1 VTGPQ
6 SQQAAPPIAEV
17 SKAWWQRLHAWLM
30 PNYNRRAATFWWLM
44 VVSGA
49 VVLAFCLFWLVQQPW
64 QTALQIAIGL
74 ALAVGSG
81 LFPVRIPGTKESFAA
96 GEVFIFLVLLLLG
109 PQAAAIVAAGETGL
123 GAFRTS
129 KRWTSRL
136 VSPAISALAIWGVG
150 TVLTLALEQLAA
162 RGYTGAAAIAGAT
175 MLFAAL
181 YFVVNAVLLTG
192 IYRLNRGEPFL
203 RIVEPVTTLRWVGMA
218 YAGSAALATLLYV
231 VFREQ
236 GSGVLWVMVPL
247 LAMLLVTLHF
257 YFRQQEAHEAL
268 RLASAGQ
275 AEREAAALARE
286 KESAERHLRELQA
299 SERRF
304 HSAFTHASIGMALL
318 DLDGAVLQV
327 NRAMTQLLGLEE
339 TELLAQGFYDFLH
352 AEDRTALDTQMA
364 GARKRSF
371 EGFEGFAL
379 ELRGRHRDNSTV
391 WMALNCSFF
400 TEPGADAPLLILQ
413 AQDISGRRRAE
424 AGLQHMAFHDSL
436 TGLPNRRRFLECL
449 AGAVARYQ
457 ANPAR
462 PWAVMF
468 IDFDRFKLVND
479 SLGHTAGDELLVQM
493 ARRVQERLRPSDVVA
508 RLGGDEFAILA
519 DHIDDERHALVLAER
534 LMDALRRPFL
544 IGDVELIAS
553 ASIGITFS
561 AIGYDSAEDALRDA
575 DTAMYKAKGAGKA
588 RYAVFDASLH
598 TAVAD
603 RLRLEGELRR
613 AIDRGELTV
622 EYQPVFDLVEAAGG
636 APGAANGTSNP
647 QPWGR
652 LTSFEALVR
661 WQHPSDGRLLP
672 GSFLHVAEESGL
684 MLSLSDFVMHSACHQ
699 LRQWQLMS
707 PENEKLTISINLSA
721 HDLASPALVA
731 RVSRAIVESGLRA
744 QDLTLELT
752 ENILMSHIEGAL
764 GALTA
769 LRKLGVKLAVDDFGT
784 GYSSLSH
791 LSRLPID
798 SLKIDRSFVSQLR
811 QGGPDAAV
819 VSAIVQLGSALRKAV
834 VAEGIESAAQL
845 DHLREL
851 GCNFGQGF
859 HMGTPLTAQMAG
871 EWLRRPPAPLH

>member
-1 VTGPQ
+1 V
-6 SQQAAPPIAEV
+6 
-17 SKAWWQRLHAWLM
+17 RLHAALM

-44 VVSGA
+44 VVLGA
-49 VVLAFCLFWLVQQPW
+49 LVLGYCLVWLAQQPW

-81 LFPVRIPGTKESFAA
+81 LFPVRVPGTKESFAA

-136 VSPAISALAIWGVG
+136 VSPAISALAIWSAGS
-150 TVLTLALEQLAA
+150 VLALALEQLAA
-162 RGYTGAAAIAGAT
+162 QGLTGAAPVAGAT

-203 RIVEPVTTLRWVGMA
+203 KIIEPVSTLRWVGMA
-218 YAGSAALATLLYV
+218 YAGSAALATLLFV
-231 VFREQ
+231 VYRQQ
-236 GSGVLWVMVPL
+236 GSSVLWVMVPL

-268 RLASAGQ
+268 KVASAGV
-275 AEREAAALARE
+275 AEREAAMASRE
-286 KESAERHLRELQA
+286 KEAAERHLRELQL
-299 SERRF
+299 SEQRF

-318 DLDGAVLQV
+318 DLEGRVLQV
-327 NRAMTQLLGLEE
+327 NRAMAQLLGLEE
-339 TELLAQGFYDFLH
+339 AELLERGFYDFVQR
-352 AEDRTALDTQMA
+352 EDRSALDAQLA
-364 GARKRSF
+364 GASRQ
-371 EGFEGFAL
+371 GFDGFAL
-379 ELRGRHRDNSTV
+379 ELRGQHRDNSTV

-400 TEPGADAPLLILQ
+400 TEPGADSPLLILQ

-449 AGAVARYQ
+449 AGAVARFQ

-479 SLGHTAGDELLVQM
+479 SLGHTAGDELLIQM
-493 ARRVQERLRPSDVVA
+493 ARRVQERLRPSDIVA

-534 LMDALRRPFL
+534 LMEALRRPFL

-561 AIGYDSAEDALRDA
+561 ALGYTNAEDALRDA

-622 EYQPVFDLVEAAGG
+622 EYQPVFELGSAPTPGNGKLAG
-636 APGAANGTSNP
+636 
-647 QPWGR
+647 
-652 LTSFEALVR
+652 FEALVR
-661 WQHPSDGRLLP
+661 WQHPQDGRLLP

-684 MLSLSDFVMHSACHQ
+684 MLALSDFVMHSACHQ
-699 LRQWQLMS
+699 LRQWQLSS
-707 PENEKLTISINLSA
+707 PANERLTISINLSA

-764 GALTA
+764 GALAA

-791 LSRLPID
+791 LSKLPID
-798 SLKIDRSFVSQLR
+798 SLKIDRSFVSALQR
-811 QGGPDAAV
+811 DSADAAV
-819 VSAIVQLGSALRKAV
+819 VSAIIQLGAALRKAV
-834 VAEGIESAAQL
+834 VAEGIESAQQM

-851 GCNFGQGF
+851 GCGFGQGF
-859 HMGTPLTAQMAG
+859 HMATPLTAQVAG
-871 EWLRRPPAPLH
+871 EWLARPVGLH